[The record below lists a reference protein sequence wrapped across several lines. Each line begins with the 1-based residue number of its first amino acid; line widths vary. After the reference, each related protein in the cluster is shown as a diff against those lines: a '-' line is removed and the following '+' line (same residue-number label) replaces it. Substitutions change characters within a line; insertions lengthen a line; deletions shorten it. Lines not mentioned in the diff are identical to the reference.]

1 MQDEIYIL
9 REELAESNQILR
21 ELDKEIERLKSK
33 GKGIGHNIRS
43 FYQNNKNKIKENRQL
58 LRAHNDNLL
67 DIKEYKFQLIELQK
81 KLQIQNSEMQSLV
94 KENAI
99 LKQKLIKKREAS
111 KSPKRQRI
119 KGVSDLRKSFG
130 FHLKEVAKFDNKK
143 GEEKIDEENEEGIE
157 ENPSLDKEKKQNEFE
172 KLKKLKLDCE
182 TIFRALQNKITSYYK
197 ETDNQQT
204 YITNYR
210 NYINTINNQVRSFR
224 QQLRISVVG
233 EMGLNIGDLSGGKV
247 NQLTNDMESTTNI
260 INQVNDF
267 IYTIKNRTLKK
278 GENILRNIHDKLLE
292 IDRRK
297 NLTYWFLSNRMDAI
311 INNIED
317 LKKLC
322 QVLQRSISDIM
333 TQRKQIEKNISNLK
347 LNMEKFMNNY
357 KDGKKK
363 INDAIRKTIRK
374 TGKNLFNSIHKSLRN
389 EEMDKNEEENED
401 YIENIAEE
409 EGEDNDDDLLR
420 GSTLIGINDFGKNI
434 ELFKSKILFDNRYER
449 EENRIRDPKILRKN
463 WHEVCYVYDDY
474 DMHDVDFE
482 IKAVGLGPFSFF
494 NSCSTGFY
502 MGKDIEI
509 LNLEINGKRS
519 KYQYD
524 NYCLDYNVTL
534 KNLQTAHIHLKY
546 KEKPKF
552 NTMPPNERER
562 YKFFRQEYYG
572 LSESLSG

>member
-9 REELAESNQILR
+9 REELAESNQILH
-21 ELDKEIERLKSK
+21 ELDKEIEKLKSK

-43 FYQNNKNKIKENRQL
+43 YYQNNKKKIKENRQL

-81 KLQIQNSEMQSLV
+81 KLQIQNSEMQSLE
-94 KENAI
+94 KSNAI

-130 FHLKEVAKFDNKK
+130 FHLKEVAKFGNKK
-143 GEEKIDEENEEGIE
+143 DEEKIDEENEEGIE
-157 ENPSLDKEKKQNEFE
+157 ENPSLDKEKKQSEFE
-172 KLKKLKLDCE
+172 KLKRLKFDCE

-210 NYINTINNQVRSFR
+210 NYINTINNQIRSFR

-233 EMGLNIGDLSGGKV
+233 EIGLNVEDLSGGKV
-247 NQLTNDMESTTNI
+247 NQLTKDMESTTNI

-322 QVLQRSISDIM
+322 QVLQRSLSDTT
-333 TQRKQIEKNISNLK
+333 TQRKQIENNISNLK
-347 LNMEKFMNNY
+347 LNMEKFMNNH
-357 KDGKKK
+357 KDDKKK

-374 TGKNLFNSIHKSLRN
+374 TGKNLFNSIHKIGTKYVIYT
-389 EEMDKNEEENED
+389 M
-401 YIENIAEE
+401 IMICM
-409 EGEDNDDDLLR
+409 
-420 GSTLIGINDFGKNI
+420 TLI
-434 ELFKSKILFDNRYER
+434 
-449 EENRIRDPKILRKN
+449 
-463 WHEVCYVYDDY
+463 
-474 DMHDVDFE
+474 
-482 IKAVGLGPFSFF
+482 
-494 NSCSTGFY
+494 
-502 MGKDIEI
+502 
-509 LNLEINGKRS
+509 
-519 KYQYD
+519 
-524 NYCLDYNVTL
+524 L
-534 KNLQTAHIHLKY
+534 KLK
-546 KEKPKF
+546 
-552 NTMPPNERER
+552 
-562 YKFFRQEYYG
+562 Q
-572 LSESLSG
+572 